1 MESPS
6 WGDPNEGA
14 AEGHDAPQSAVPM
27 LGVEPVSPARP
38 LKHAT
43 ALFVNGPYTFAFN
56 GLEIDAADIGK
67 FVTGE
72 MGMVASTELAW
83 YAQLSPEELQTFGG
97 GFNERAFLELKRQGR
112 EMSGVIDV
120 LRRWARSAESR

>member
-1 MESPS
+1 M
-6 WGDPNEGA
+6 
-14 AEGHDAPQSAVPM
+14 
-27 LGVEPVSPARP
+27 
-38 LKHAT
+38 
-43 ALFVNGPYTFAFN
+43 FN

-83 YAQLSPEELQTFGG
+83 YAQLSPEELRIFGD
-97 GFNERAFLELKRQGR
+97 GFNERIFLELKRQGR
-112 EMSGVIDV
+112 EMSSVIVV